1 MAAGAGAVTAGDH
14 PATPVVETLRLL
26 AKQRRRTPADD
37 PALARIGL
45 TVLPVAA
52 VLALAVVPLGDTAPV
67 DLDVGVVWFNAMEVL
82 AWFAVWVAGW
92 GPNAV
97 TSLAGGYRMLPLG
110 LAYELPHMLAI
121 ITPAIAAGS
130 LAPATIAA
138 AQHDLWYAV
147 WMPAAFVLYLVSVAA
162 MAFWGPFA
170 APLGRDL
177 AGGAV
182 AEHAGLGRLL
192 LHAGRWMLL
201 TAGAAMA
208 VPLFLGGGAPPPIT
222 GPDPFP
228 GLPALWF
235 AVKLVVVIGLL
246 LAARRVVPMLRT
258 ARFVTLAWTV
268 LIPLAVA
275 QALVVT
281 VVVLT

>member
-1 MAAGAGAVTAGDH
+1 MTAGES
-14 PATPVVETLRLL
+14 PATPLVETLRLL

-37 PALARIGL
+37 PGLARIGL
-45 TVLPVAA
+45 AVLPVAA
-52 VLALAVVPLGDTAPV
+52 VLALAVVPLGDLAPV
-67 DLDVGVVWFNAMEVL
+67 DLDVGVVWFNAMEVV

-97 TSLAGGYRMLPLG
+97 TSLAGGYRVLPLG
-110 LAYELPHMLAI
+110 LAYEIPHMLAI

-130 LAPATIAA
+130 LSPVAIAA

-147 WMPAAFVLYLVSVAA
+147 WMPAAFLLYLLSVAA

-177 AGGAV
+177 AGGAA
-182 AEHAGLGRLL
+182 AEHAGLDRLL
-192 LHAGRWMLL
+192 LLAGRWMLL
-201 TAGAAMA
+201 TAAAAMA

-235 AVKLVVVIGLL
+235 AVKLVVVLGLL
-246 LAARRVVPMLRT
+246 LALRRAVPMLRMS
-258 ARFVTLAWTV
+258 RFATLAWVV
-268 LIPLAVA
+268 LTPLAVA

-281 VVVLT
+281 LVVLA